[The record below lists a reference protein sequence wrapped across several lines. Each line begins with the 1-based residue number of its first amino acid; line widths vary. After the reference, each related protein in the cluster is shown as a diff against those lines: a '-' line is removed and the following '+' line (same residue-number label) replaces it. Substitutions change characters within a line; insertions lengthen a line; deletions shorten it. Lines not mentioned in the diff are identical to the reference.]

1 VADVVAAVVAV
12 AEVAAAVAVVVAA
25 AAVVAVAVPAACHGV
40 RAACANRTSF
50 RTHCLTKGIMA
61 GLDDIDPAASYLID
75 HLAPGSPR
83 SSGIHFDPDR
93 SV

>member
-1 VADVVAAVVAV
+1 VAAVVAV

-61 GLDDIDPAASYLID
+61 GLDDIDPAASYPDRPSLP
-75 HLAPGSPR
+75 APGAHPAFILTR
-83 SSGIHFDPDR
+83 S
-93 SV
+93 